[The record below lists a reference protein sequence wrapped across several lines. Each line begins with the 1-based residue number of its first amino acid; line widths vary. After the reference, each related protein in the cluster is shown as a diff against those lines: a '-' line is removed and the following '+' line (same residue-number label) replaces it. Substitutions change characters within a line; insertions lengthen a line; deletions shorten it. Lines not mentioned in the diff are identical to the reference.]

1 MNKNKIMASLLAFVM
16 MLSVFAPFE
25 VFAAETQHKTD
36 VVIHKLKVDEAKIY
50 TVEGYN
56 GSKIDDLKK
65 FQGANASELNGV
77 SFTYWSVSKEQHDE
91 MAKDSSKFDDV
102 AEVKAKYKDLG
113 EGTTTEVTANGQ
125 GVTVKG
131 LEDGYYWFVENADT
145 AKLEDGKTISKMAAV
160 PFGLQLPV
168 YKVDGTSF
176 GTGDGNALHVYP
188 KNTVTDKPKVDK
200 DFEGKANANSP
211 REDKN
216 KAVSHTV
223 GDVIPY
229 EIQTL
234 IPKGAQYKTA
244 SWSDKMTEGLTFNQD
259 SIKAYIGD
267 PKTSQPIGDKN
278 YRIEKNESGFKLDFT
293 DDGLAL
299 INGKDDETKIII
311 KYTATLNSAAVVN
324 IPESN
329 DVTFHYGRNP
339 NHGNTPVPN
348 KPSEGSITVT
358 KTWDN
363 GIKLPEK
370 GIDVEFTLYNAQTGE
385 KVKVSENQENPKKI
399 HADKVEQITHKWTEL
414 DNNTEYKVVETW
426 NGYTPEYGINNAG
439 KITVKN
445 YKDDNP
451 EPIKPEE
458 PKVVT
463 YGKKFVKTDDEEKP
477 TRLGGAQFVVTNQDG
492 SEFLARKTTG
502 QQEADTQKLDTAK
515 KNLDEA
521 IDNYNKRSKE
531 QDSKDLLRQIVEK
544 QQAYDKAFI
553 EAKTGYTW
561 EKLNDAKSESL
572 LNDKEHNLV
581 KLTSNEDGQFEITG
595 LKEGTYN
602 LREIKQPEGYALSEG
617 QKFEFKVDD
626 KSYTSEGNIDYEK
639 EDKDRNTND
648 AMRINNKKVTIP
660 QTGGIGTIIFTVAG
674 LAIMGG
680 AFYAMKKRNEEQE
693 EA

>member
-1 MNKNKIMASLLAFVM
+1 MNFKKLMSLMLAFVM
-16 MLSVFAPFE
+16 LLSVVAPTAE
-25 VFAAETQHKTD
+25 VFADQKKHNTD

-50 TVEGYN
+50 EVEGYN

-91 MAKDSSKFDDV
+91 IAKDPSKFDDV
-102 AEVKAKYKDLG
+102 AKVKAKYTSLG

-160 PFGLQLPV
+160 PFGLKLPV
-168 YKVDGTSF
+168 YKADGTSF
-176 GTGDGNALHVYP
+176 GTGDDNALHVYP

-211 REDKN
+211 RGDKN
-216 KAVSHTV
+216 KAESHTV
-223 GDVIPY
+223 GEVIPY
-229 EIQTL
+229 EIQTF

-259 SIKAYIGD
+259 SIKVYIGD
-267 PKTSQPIGDKN
+267 PTKTEPIQNTN
-278 YRIEKNESGFKLDFT
+278 YKVEKNENGFKLYLNDS
-293 DDGLAL
+293 GLKL
-299 INGKDDETKIII
+299 INEKEDETKITI

-329 DVTFHYGRNP
+329 DVTFYYGRNP

-348 KPSEGSITVT
+348 KPSDGSITVT

-385 KVKVSENQENPKKI
+385 KVTLDKQENPKKI
-399 HADKVEQITHKWTEL
+399 HANKVEQITHTWTGL

-439 KITVKN
+439 NITVKN

-451 EPIKPEE
+451 KPIKPEE

-521 IDNYNKRSKE
+521 IKAYNERNNE
-531 QDSKDLLRQIVEK
+531 QDANNLLKQIAK
-544 QQAYDKAFI
+544 QQQAYDKAFV

-561 EKLNDAKSESL
+561 VKLNDTKNESL
-572 LNDKEHNLV
+572 LNDKENNLV

-626 KSYTSEGNIDYEK
+626 KSYTSQGNIDYEK
-639 EDKDRNTND
+639 EDKDKNTTD
-648 AMRINNKKVTIP
+648 AQQVKNKKVTIP

-674 LAIMGG
+674 LIIMGG
-680 AFYAMKKRNEEQE
+680 AIYALKKNNQE
-693 EA
+693 VEA